1 MKHINDFINEN
12 KTDVD
17 KLVNLVKDS
26 SSDSFKYQMLGRLKS
41 DCEYFLGNGNR
52 YSGSLYMKNVN
63 DQIEAMEKIWNI
75 LKEKPEWLTLDQIK
89 EFKNKM
95 K

>member
-26 SSDSFKYQMLGRLKS
+26 SSDSFKYQMLDRLKS
-41 DCEYFLGNGNR
+41 DCEYFLGNGNK
-52 YSGSLYMKNVN
+52 YPSSLYMKNVD

>member
-26 SSDSFKYQMLGRLKS
+26 SSDSFKYQMLDRLKS
-41 DCEYFLGNGNR
+41 DCEYFLGNGNK
-52 YSGSLYMKNVN
+52 YPSSLYMKNVD
-63 DQIEAMEKIWNI
+63 DQIEAMERIWDL

>member
-26 SSDSFKYQMLGRLKS
+26 SSDSLKYQMLDRLKS
-41 DCEYFLGNGNR
+41 DCEYFLGNGNK
-52 YSGSLYMKNVN
+52 YPSSLYMKNVD
-63 DQIEAMEKIWNI
+63 DQIEAMKRIWDL

>member
-26 SSDSFKYQMLGRLKS
+26 SSDSFKYQMLDRLKS

-52 YSGSLYMKNVN
+52 YSCSLYMKNVN